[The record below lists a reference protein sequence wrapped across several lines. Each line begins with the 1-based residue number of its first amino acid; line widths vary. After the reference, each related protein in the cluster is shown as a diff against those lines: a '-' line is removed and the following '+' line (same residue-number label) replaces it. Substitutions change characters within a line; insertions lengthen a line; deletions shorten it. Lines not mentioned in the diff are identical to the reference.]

1 MLGDVLLVNNKM
13 FLSMY
18 EAKKKKKTLNELT
31 IEYEK
36 IHACPNGYILRRN
49 KLKDASSYPTCGIS
63 RWEVYKTRVRL
74 QRCYGTSRPS
84 LV

>member
-1 MLGDVLLVNNKM
+1 MFPLNNELP
-13 FLSMY
+13 LSMY
-18 EAKKKKKTLNELT
+18 EARKTLNTLGMES
-31 IEYEK
+31 EK
-36 IHACPNGYILRRN
+36 MHAYPNDYILYMN
-49 KLKDASSYPTCGIS
+49 ELKDASSYPTCGIS